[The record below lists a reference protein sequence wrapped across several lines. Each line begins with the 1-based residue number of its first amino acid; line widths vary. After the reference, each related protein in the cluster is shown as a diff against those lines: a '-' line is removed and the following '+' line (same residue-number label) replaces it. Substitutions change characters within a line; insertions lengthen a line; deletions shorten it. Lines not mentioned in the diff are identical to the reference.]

1 MNSMGDFPQDFG
13 AFGDMSGAMSD
24 FGISS
29 DSDADFGSDFESPDS
44 SLDPQMEQMYQEFI
58 LEQSRDPHGKTHFA
72 PDLAHEQADSQGDGD
87 GSNGATGSGV
97 IRQAHDSCLAQSHQ
111 FNPTCGDEVTVRVT
125 VSSPDSTDPKITSIQ
140 WDGHGCAISQAS
152 LSVMHD
158 MVTGQKVSTFRRLR
172 DEFHQL
178 MDSRGQGVSDSHVAD
193 DLGDAVAFQGVS
205 RFPMRIKCALLG
217 WEGVRDALAHALAA
231 SSDQT
236 K

>member
-1 MNSMGDFPQDFG
+1 MTSMDDFSQDFG
-13 AFGDMSGAMSD
+13 SFSDVSGALSD
-24 FGISS
+24 FGISA
-29 DSDADFGSDFESPDS
+29 DPDAGFGSDFDS
-44 SLDPQMEQMYQEFI
+44 SDGASDPQMEQMYQEFI

-72 PDLAHEQADSQGDGD
+72 PDLVHEQVSTNND
-87 GSNGATGSGV
+87 GSQSAAGSAV
-97 IRQAHDSCLAQSHQ
+97 ISQTHESCLAQSHQ
-111 FNPTCGDEVTVRVT
+111 FNPTCGDEVTVRVEIN
-125 VSSPDSTDPKITSIQ
+125 SPHSADPQITSIQ

-193 DLGDAVAFQGVS
+193 DLGDAMAFQGVS

-217 WEGVRDALAHALAA
+217 WEGVRDALARALAV
-231 SSDQT
+231 SEKKTQ
-236 K
+236 